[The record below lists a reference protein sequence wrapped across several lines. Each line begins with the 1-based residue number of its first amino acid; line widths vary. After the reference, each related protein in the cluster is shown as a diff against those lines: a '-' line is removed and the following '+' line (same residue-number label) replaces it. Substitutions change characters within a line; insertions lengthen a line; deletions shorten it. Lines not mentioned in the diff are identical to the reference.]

1 MVAQPLS
8 LAPSQRLGEGSVLS
22 DLRAIDAGIDHA
34 LLTRAEVLIEW
45 VEENEVPAEPDRW
58 GAAVGADPDGRGGG
72 RSAGAPSE
80 PTGDEWGPRR
90 LHSDLDGL
98 LVARPVAIAGDGAPM
113 VSDLALVD
121 VAATLRRSVVSATR
135 LVGGVC
141 ELAYRLPLIW
151 SRCRGEGVALW
162 RALRVAE
169 KTTLLPWAAAAELDA
184 ELVSVLGSCSWAQVD
199 RCVQAALARHTP
211 EPEDVAEPAADDD
224 ETSYEGDESIDTGT
238 DHGRAAADD
247 PRDVQI
253 HLGAAGTDP
262 RMLAAD
268 GIGLTG
274 IDGLLDDA
282 DALDVEQAIRDL
294 AEQLARA
301 GATEPLGVRR
311 AKALGMLAR
320 GEAPI
325 PAATAAGGEDLATA
339 GGKDATGA
347 EGRDTKAGDATG
359 NGSEVVTGQVT
370 SAPVTAPGSRRQV
383 LLVLHLSENSILGR
397 DRVGR
402 CQNTLAPASVDQ
414 IRAWCAGAKVK
425 VQPVLDIADHH
436 PVGTYEIPD
445 RIRAQVHYRD
455 TECVFPHCH
464 TPARSC
470 DLDHVT
476 PYPQGPTCACNL
488 TPLCRRHHRAKTA
501 RRWAYVMVLP
511 GSYYWRAPSG
521 ATYLVDAHGTHSL
534 PDLSEGGAAD
544 RDRRRCPSELA
555 GQRPTTTGVPR
566 GTVNLRAKPPPEPD
580 PPPY

>member
-1 MVAQPLS
+1 MTAQLLS
-8 LAPSQRLGEGSVLS
+8 LPPGHRLGEDSVLA

-58 GAAVGADPDGRGGG
+58 GAAVDVGPEARTSTSTSTSGGG
-72 RSAGAPSE
+72 ETSAPH
-80 PTGDEWGPRR
+80 GDELGSRR
-90 LHSDLDGL
+90 LRRDLDGL
-98 LVARPVAIAGDGAPM
+98 LVTRPVAIAGDGAPM

-121 VAATLRRSVVSATR
+121 LAATLRRSVVSATR

-151 SRCRGEGVALW
+151 SRCRGEEVALW

-199 RCVQAALARHTP
+199 RCVQAALVRHTP
-211 EPEDVAEPAADDD
+211 EPEAAAESTPDDD
-224 ETSYEGDESIDTGT
+224 HDKSDNDDEASETGGDP
-238 DHGRAAADD
+238 APANADD

-253 HLGAAGTDP
+253 HLGDAGTDP
-262 RMLAAD
+262 RMLGAG

-282 DALDVEQAIRDL
+282 DALDVEHALRDL

-301 GATEPLGVRR
+301 GSTESLGVRR

-320 GEAPI
+320 GEVQLPVGDSPGAACTKQTGKGAAFGL
-325 PAATAAGGEDLATA
+325 PAAPEAPAGPV
-339 GGKDATGA
+339 ATG
-347 EGRDTKAGDATG
+347 
-359 NGSEVVTGQVT
+359 
-370 SAPVTAPGSRRQV
+370 PVGTVPGAPGSRRQV
-383 LLVLHLSENSILGR
+383 LLVLHLTDTALMGR
-397 DRVGR
+397 ERVGR
-402 CQNTLAPASVDQ
+402 CENTLAPTSIDQ
-414 IRAWCAGAKVK
+414 IKAWCAGAKVK

-445 RIRAQVHYRD
+445 RIRAQVSYRD
-455 TECVFPHCH
+455 TECIFPHCH
-464 TPARSC
+464 TPVRSC
-470 DLDHVT
+470 DLDHIT

-488 TPLCRRHHRAKTA
+488 APLCRRHHRVKTA
-501 RRWAYVMVLP
+501 RRWAYVMVHP

-521 ATYLVDAHGTHSL
+521 VNYLVDAHGTHPL
-534 PDLSEGGAAD
+534 PDLSDEGAAD
-544 RDRRRCPSELA
+544 RYRRRCPSELA
-555 GQRPTTTGVPR
+555 GHRPTTTGIPR
-566 GTVNLRAKPPPEPD
+566 GRAETRTRPPPELG
-580 PPPY
+580 PPPF